1 LITPAITISPRPWKE
16 LFPAE
21 IDGKPTRT
29 YFHWLALAYYPTLC
43 GHPAISIPMGL
54 DRNGMPFGLQVVG
67 PRGGDR
73 LVLGVAAAIEE
84 AFAGDAARCRP
95 VPDLAKLKAAK
106 PVKEMPGAVGWD

>member
-1 LITPAITISPRPWKE
+1 M
-16 LFPAE
+16 
-21 IDGKPTRT
+21 GQKPHR
-29 YFHWLALAYYPTLC
+29 LGPGLGDQEAVERVAVV
-43 GHPAISIPMGL
+43 GRQGL

-106 PVKEMPGAVGWD
+106 PVKDMPGAVGWD